1 MSTCL
6 SLYTLWWL
14 FGSLNWKARLLPRK
28 QPELGR
34 LKCEMSHAV
43 NDRENSQ
50 LPYDSLVQSR
60 KNISIFLKGPIQTTL
75 ADHSAGIWEVNV
87 SLCVCGHRVPCC
99 TCCIW
104 IWADPWSERA
114 DDKRECVND
123 DHSCRHTRHWS
134 QACDGLHPRRI
145 LHGGDGQHDRWK
157 RPGQLRECHCYHSQL
172 PCWRPR

>member
-1 MSTCL
+1 MAFWVSKL
-6 SLYTLWWL
+6 ESLAAASKTTWAGQVEMWNV
-14 FGSLNWKARLLPRK
+14 SCSKWQTK
-28 QPELGR
+28 QPITIWQFSSI
-34 LKCEMSHAV
+34 K
-43 NDRENSQ
+43 
-50 LPYDSLVQSR
+50 

-134 QACDGLHPRRI
+134 QACDGLHPRRV